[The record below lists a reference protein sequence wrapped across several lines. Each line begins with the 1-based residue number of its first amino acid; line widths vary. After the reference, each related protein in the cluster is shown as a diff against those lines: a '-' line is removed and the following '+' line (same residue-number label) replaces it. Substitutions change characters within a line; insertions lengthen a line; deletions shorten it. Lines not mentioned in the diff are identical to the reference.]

1 MDFLSFWLSL
11 SPPVKELPESC
22 FSFPCHSGLS
32 GILLFIRPHLMYLTK
47 KDSRQAGM
55 TDHRGE
61 GFPTSEN
68 DRSQRAWTSCS
79 FWLSLS
85 LPVKNRQDPSSPCHS
100 GLSRIL
106 LLIRSHLM
114 YSTNLSRSCS
124 KGFPLRGAVL
134 ALDLI
139 TLFPSI
145 INHIFIAPFYN
156 FSHLFFN
163 LFHPY
168 IFFSLILQENIL
180 VSPCSQNPGCID
192 NP

>member
-1 MDFLSFWLSL
+1 MTDHRGEGFPTSGNDRSQRAWTSCPFWLSL

-47 KDSRQAGM
+47 KDSRQAGI
-55 TDHRGE
+55 TNQRGE
-61 GFPTSEN
+61 GFPTSGN

-106 LLIRSHLM
+106 LFIRPHLM
-114 YSTNLSRSCS
+114 CLTKKDSRQAGMTDHRVE
-124 KGFPLRGAVL
+124 GFPTSGNDR
-134 ALDLI
+134 
-139 TLFPSI
+139 
-145 INHIFIAPFYN
+145 
-156 FSHLFFN
+156 
-163 LFHPY
+163 
-168 IFFSLILQENIL
+168 
-180 VSPCSQNPGCID
+180 SQSGRIPD
-192 NP
+192 KRE